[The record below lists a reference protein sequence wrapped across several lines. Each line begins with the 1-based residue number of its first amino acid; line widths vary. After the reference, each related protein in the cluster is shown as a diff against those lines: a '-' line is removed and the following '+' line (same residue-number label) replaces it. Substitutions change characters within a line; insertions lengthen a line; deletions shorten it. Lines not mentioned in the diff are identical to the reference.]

1 MKPQGEFQG
10 QSVLSQPPSGGCVL
24 KPAGRGR
31 YEHRHFPA
39 AFRRLCV
46 ETPTKHIKPSKATP
60 AAFRRLCVETTI
72 LEIEYH
78 HSRNQPPSGGCV
90 LKPIDGTEID
100 WDNITQPPS
109 GGCVLKPIDG
119 TEIDWDNITQPPS
132 GGCVLKRSDLAGI
145 RAALTQPPSGGCV
158 LKLKRW

>member
-1 MKPQGEFQG
+1 MLK
-10 QSVLSQPPSGGCVL
+10 LS
-24 KPAGRGR
+24 PAVM
-31 YEHRHFPA
+31 PK
-39 AFRRLCV
+39 C
-46 ETPTKHIKPSKATP
+46 SK
-60 AAFRRLCVETTI
+60 
-72 LEIEYH
+72 
-78 HSRNQPPSGGCV
+78 N
-90 LKPIDGTEID
+90 
-100 WDNITQPPS
+100 QPPS